1 MELLKVSNITK
12 VYNTGKGMRQFKA
25 LNGVSFDV
33 HEGEFVAIMGPSG
46 SGKTTL
52 LNILATLDKPTCGE
66 VLLDGHSFNRV
77 KDSESARF
85 RREHLGFVF
94 QDFNLLDSFN
104 LKDNILLPLVLSRMD
119 VNEMERRLSPIAK
132 MLGIEEL
139 LTKFPYE
146 VSGGEK
152 QRVCIARALC
162 MHPEILLFDEPTSAL
177 DPQSTLDVLNII
189 RSLKSDGISM
199 MIVTHEMAFAKSAAD
214 RIAFLYGGR
223 IAEIGTGE
231 YMFGKS
237 TSKELE
243 KFLTG
248 DKA

>member
-1 MELLKVSNITK
+1 M
-12 VYNTGKGMRQFKA
+12 
-25 LNGVSFDV
+25 
-33 HEGEFVAIMGPSG
+33 
-46 SGKTTL
+46 
-52 LNILATLDKPTCGE
+52 
-66 VLLDGHSFNRV
+66 
-77 KDSESARF
+77 
-85 RREHLGFVF
+85 
-94 QDFNLLDSFN
+94 
-104 LKDNILLPLVLSRMD
+104 
-119 VNEMERRLSPIAK
+119 
-132 MLGIEEL
+132 
-139 LTKFPYE
+139 PYQL
-146 VSGGEK
+146 SGGEK

-248 DKA
+248 GKA

>member
-12 VYNTGKGMRQFKA
+12 VYNTGKGIRQFKA

-152 QRVCIARALC
+152 QRAAVARAIITD
-162 MHPEILLFDEPTSAL
+162 PRILLADEPTGAL
-177 DPQSTLDVLNII
+177 DSKSSKRCSITLPSLIPRAKQYSWLRTAHLPQVMLPACCSYATAASSARYIARRRATPRFST
-189 RSLKSDGISM
+189 
-199 MIVTHEMAFAKSAAD
+199 A
-214 RIAFLYGGR
+214 
-223 IAEIGTGE
+223 
-231 YMFGKS
+231 
-237 TSKELE
+237 
-243 KFLTG
+243 
-248 DKA
+248 

>member
-152 QRVCIARALC
+152 QRAAVARAIITD
-162 MHPEILLFDEPTSAL
+162 PRILLADEPTGAL
-177 DPQSTLDVLNII
+177 DSKSSKRLSITLPGLIPRAKQYSWSRTAHLPQVMLPACCSYATAASSARYIARRRATPRFST
-189 RSLKSDGISM
+189 
-199 MIVTHEMAFAKSAAD
+199 A
-214 RIAFLYGGR
+214 
-223 IAEIGTGE
+223 
-231 YMFGKS
+231 
-237 TSKELE
+237 
-243 KFLTG
+243 
-248 DKA
+248 

>member
-1 MELLKVSNITK
+1 
-12 VYNTGKGMRQFKA
+12 
-25 LNGVSFDV
+25 
-33 HEGEFVAIMGPSG
+33 MGPSG

-66 VLLDGHSFNRV
+66 VLLDGHSFTRV

-152 QRVCIARALC
+152 QRAGGKGNNHRSAHTPCGRTHRRAR
-162 MHPEILLFDEPTSAL
+162 F
-177 DPQSTLDVLNII
+177 
-189 RSLKSDGISM
+189 
-199 MIVTHEMAFAKSAAD
+199 
-214 RIAFLYGGR
+214 
-223 IAEIGTGE
+223 
-231 YMFGKS
+231 
-237 TSKELE
+237 KEQQ
-243 KFLTG
+243 
-248 DKA
+248 APAR